1 MENRVMDSELSAL
14 LERTAEAVRDLGW
27 NVVVLVLRD
36 QVSQTTYPVAAATAD
51 PALKPELLAIQP
63 VPFRPATWRQEQFR
77 ISRSYFVDH
86 RVHDGVHALGEGVHR
101 LDLGAREDDEWQSD
115 DFLIIPLEI
124 DGEELG
130 WLTVDDPQ
138 DRQRPSSAKIRALEI
153 FADQAAL
160 TIQQARLYLHAREII
175 ARQGVLNEIA
185 FTISQHLEMIDLFP
199 SIIRQLQQVF
209 TFERASIMLREGD
222 RPPTQLFAHDT
233 RGGGDPQTPTALED
247 IAFAHIIQA
256 DQPYRIVGELSE
268 AAELE
273 DEVRLIDEGI
283 RSYTCLPLTMWNH
296 VIGVLSLAAETPQ
309 IFRPADADFLLQIA
323 QHIAGAVWNALLH
336 ELEQKRR
343 HTADALA
350 QLSKII
356 NSTLEFDE
364 VLERALQQLARVVE
378 YDTASILLVEG
389 DNLKIAA
396 CQGFEDPQ
404 ALVGAVFRV
413 EEDNIS
419 HRTMRTKR
427 VRVVPD
433 VQQLPEWGHNRADVE
448 GFERIRGWIGAPL
461 LVRDQSIGLLVIDK
475 LEPDF
480 YTDEDGET
488 VAAFA
493 TQIAIAIENARLY
506 QATQQQLDKLAAI
519 LTDTTDAII
528 VLDEA
533 RRIWLLNPAARRT
546 LKLPRDKRF
555 VGQPLQS
562 IELPELCTAL
572 ETAQT
577 AQQPMTSEIVGPDN
591 LSLNA
596 SFAPVRGVGWVIVMQ
611 DITPFKELDRLRTE
625 WVAAVSHD
633 LKNPIQVIQL
643 GAALLEIDGPLN
655 ELQLERIK
663 IIQRGTEQLSD
674 LVADVLDLARLEAGP
689 SLRLAPA
696 NPVDIITASLAEVEH
711 LVIKKQQQL
720 TSYVAPD
727 LPIIQS
733 DGKLLQRA
741 LVNLLG
747 NAVKYTPLGGKIAL
761 RAGLIESGLSIEVV
775 DNGQGIPAEALPHLF
790 ERFYRVPGSNAE
802 GTGLG
807 LSIVKS
813 IIEKH
818 NGTIRVTSAQGRG
831 STFTIALPV

>member
-1 MENRVMDSELSAL
+1 MVNQAFDSELSAL

-36 QVSQTTYPVAAATAD
+36 QVSQTTYPVAVATAD
-51 PALKPELLAIQP
+51 PALKPELLSIQP
-63 VPFRPATWRQEQFR
+63 VPFRPDTWRHDEFR
-77 ISRSYFVDH
+77 ISRSYFMDH
-86 RVHDGVHALGEGVHR
+86 RLHDGVHVLGQGAHQ
-101 LDLGAREDDEWQSD
+101 LDLGTRQDDEWQSN

-130 WLTVDDPQ
+130 WLTVDDPL
-138 DRQRPSSAKIRALEI
+138 DRQRPTPAKIRALEI

-160 TIQQARLYLHAREII
+160 TIQQARLHLKARERI
-175 ARQGVLNEIA
+175 ARQDVLNEIA
-185 FTISQHLEMIDLFP
+185 FTISHHLEMIELFP
-199 SIIRQLQQVF
+199 AIIRQLQQVF
-209 TFERASIMLREGD
+209 SFERASITLREGD
-222 RPPTQLFAHDT
+222 RPHTQIFAHDA
-233 RGGGDPQTPTALED
+233 RREFVSQTPTPLEE
-247 IAFAHIIQA
+247 IAFLQIVREN
-256 DQPYRIVGELSE
+256 QPYRIVGDLSE
-268 AAELE
+268 VTELDDEMLLSE
-273 DEVRLIDEGI
+273 DGI

-296 VIGVLSLAAETPQ
+296 VIGVLSLAAETPHV
-309 IFRPADADFLLQIA
+309 FRAVDAEFLLQIA

-343 HTADALA
+343 HMADALA

-356 NSTLEFDE
+356 NSTLELDE
-364 VLERALQQLARVVE
+364 VLEGALQQLARVIH
-378 YDTASILLVEG
+378 YDTASILLIEG
-389 DNLKIAA
+389 DNLKIVA

-419 HRTMRTKR
+419 HRTMRSKR
-427 VRVVPD
+427 VRVVSD
-433 VQQLPEWGHNRADVE
+433 VQQLPEWGHNRDDVE

-506 QATQQQLDKLAAI
+506 RATQQQLDKLAAI

-533 RRIWLLNPAARRT
+533 QHIWLLNPAARRT
-546 LKLPRDKRF
+546 LKLARGKRF
-555 VGQPLQS
+555 IGQPLQS
-562 IELPELCTAL
+562 VELPELCAAL
-572 ETAQT
+572 ETAQAT
-577 AQQPMTSEIVGPDN
+577 QQAITSEIAGPDN
-591 LSLNA
+591 LSFNA
-596 SFAPVRGVGWVIVMQ
+596 SLAPVRGVGWVIVMQ
-611 DITPFKELDRLRTE
+611 DVTPFKELDRLRTE

-633 LKNPIQVIQL
+633 LKNPIQIIQL

-663 IIQRGTEQLSD
+663 IIQRGTEQLSN
-674 LVADVLDLARLEAGP
+674 LVANVLDLARLEAGP

-696 NPVDIITASLAEVEH
+696 NPADIITASLAEVEH
-711 LVIKKQQQL
+711 LVSKKQQQL
-720 TSYVAPD
+720 TSHLAPD

-741 LVNLLG
+741 LVNLLS
-747 NAVKYTPLGGKIAL
+747 NAIKYTPPGGTITLHAAL
-761 RAGLIESGLSIEVV
+761 VENGLSIDVI
-775 DNGQGIPAEALPHLF
+775 DNGQGIPADALPHLF
-790 ERFYRVPGSNAE
+790 ERFYRVPGTDAE

-818 NGTIRVTSAQGRG
+818 NGSIQVTSTQGNG
-831 STFTIALPV
+831 SAFTIILPV

>member
-1 MENRVMDSELSAL
+1 MDNRSIDSELGAL
-14 LERTAEAVRDLGW
+14 LERITEAVRDLGW

-36 QVSQTTYPVAAATAD
+36 QLSQTTYPVAAAAAD
-51 PALKPELLAIQP
+51 PALKPELLATQP
-63 VPFRPATWRQEQFR
+63 VPFRPATWRQERFR
-77 ISRSYFVDH
+77 INRSYFVDH
-86 RVHDGVHALGEGVHR
+86 RLYDGAHALGEGVHQQ
-101 LDLGAREDDEWQSD
+101 DLGARADDEWQSD
-115 DFLIIPLEI
+115 DFLIVPLEI
-124 DGEELG
+124 EGQELG
-130 WLTVDDPQ
+130 WLTVFDPQ
-138 DRQRPSSAKIRALEI
+138 DRQRPTPAKIRVLEI
-153 FADQAAL
+153 FADQAAR
-160 TIQQARLYLHAREII
+160 TIQQARLHLQAREII
-175 ARQGVLNEIA
+175 ARQEVLNEIA

-199 SIIRQLQQVF
+199 SIIRQLQHVF
-209 TFERASIMLREGD
+209 TFERASITLREGN
-222 RPPTQLFAHDT
+222 RPHTQIFAHDT
-233 RGGGDPQTPTALED
+233 RGEFEPRTPTPLEE
-247 IAFAHIIQA
+247 IAFSQIVRA
-256 DQPYRIVGELSE
+256 DQPYRIVDDLSE
-268 AAELE
+268 TAELD
-273 DEVRLIDEGI
+273 DEVQLGEGGI
-283 RSYTCLPLTMWNH
+283 RSYACLPLSMWNH

-309 IFRPADADFLLQIA
+309 AFRPADADFLLQIA

-356 NSTLEFDE
+356 NSTLELDE
-364 VLERALQQLARVVE
+364 VLEGALQQLARVVD

-389 DNLKIAA
+389 GNLKIVA

-404 ALVGAVFRV
+404 SLIGAVFRV

-419 HRTMRTKR
+419 HRTMRAKR
-427 VRVVPD
+427 VRVVAD

-461 LVRDQSIGLLVIDK
+461 LVRDQSIGLMVLDK

-528 VLDEA
+528 VIDET

-546 LKLPRDKRF
+546 LKLDRDKRF
-555 VGQPLQS
+555 IGQPLRS
-562 IELPELCTAL
+562 IELPELCAAL
-572 ETAQT
+572 ETAQ
-577 AQQPMTSEIVGPDN
+577 ANQQPMISEITGPDN

-596 SFAPVRGVGWVIVMQ
+596 SLAPVRGVGWVIVMQ
-611 DITPFKELDRLRTE
+611 DVTPFKELDRLRTE

-663 IIQRGTEQLSD
+663 IIQRGTEQISD
-674 LVADVLDLARLEAGP
+674 LVTDVLDLARLEAGP

-696 NPVDIITASLAEVEH
+696 DPSDILTGSLAEVEH
-711 LVIKKQQQL
+711 LMIKKQQQL
-720 TSYVAPD
+720 ASYIAPD

-733 DGKLLQRA
+733 DSKLLQRA
-741 LVNLLG
+741 LVNLLS
-747 NAVKYTPLGGKIAL
+747 NAIKYTPLGGTITL
-761 RAGLIESGLSIEVV
+761 RAELIESGLSIEVI
-775 DNGQGIPAEALPHLF
+775 DNGQGIPADALPHLF
-790 ERFYRVPGSNAE
+790 ERFYRVPGTNAE

-818 NGTIRVTSAQGRG
+818 NGTIQVSSAQDSG
-831 STFTIALPV
+831 STFSITLPV

>member
-1 MENRVMDSELSAL
+1 MENQVMDNELSAL

-63 VPFRPATWRQEQFR
+63 VPFRPASWRQERFR

-138 DRQRPSSAKIRALEI
+138 DRQRPTPAKIRALEI

-160 TIQQARLYLHAREII
+160 TIQQARLYLHAREIV

-199 SIIRQLQQVF
+199 SIIRQLQHVF
-209 TFERASIMLREGD
+209 TFERASITLREGD
-222 RPPTQLFAHDT
+222 NPHTQIFTHDT
-233 RGGGDPQTPTALED
+233 RSEIEPQTPTALED
-247 IAFAHIIQA
+247 IAFAQIVQA
-256 DQPYRIVGELSE
+256 NQPYRIVDELSG
-268 AAELE
+268 AAELD
-273 DEVRLIDEGI
+273 DEVRLIEDGI
-283 RSYTCLPLTMWNH
+283 RSYACLPLTVWNH
-296 VIGVLSLAAETPQ
+296 VIGVLSLAAETPHV
-309 IFRPADADFLLQIA
+309 FRLADAEFLLQIA

-343 HTADALA
+343 HAADALA
-350 QLSKII
+350 QLSEII
-356 NSTLEFDE
+356 NSTLELDE
-364 VLERALQQLARVVE
+364 VLERALQQLARVVD

-389 DNLKIAA
+389 DNLKIVA
-396 CQGFEDPQ
+396 CRGFEDPQ

-419 HRTMRTKR
+419 HRTMRAKR
-427 VRVVPD
+427 VRVVAD
-433 VQQLPEWGHNRADVE
+433 VQQLPEWGHNRDDVE

-528 VLDEA
+528 VLDET

-555 VGQPLQS
+555 IGQPLQS
-562 IELPELCTAL
+562 VELPELCAAL
-572 ETAQT
+572 ETAQ
-577 AQQPMTSEIVGPDN
+577 ANQQPMTSEITGPDD

-696 NPVDIITASLAEVEH
+696 DPVGIITASLAEVEH

-720 TSYVAPD
+720 SSYIAPD
-727 LPIIQS
+727 IPIIQS
-733 DGKLLQRA
+733 DSKLLQRA
-741 LVNLLG
+741 LVNLLS
-747 NAVKYTPLGGKIAL
+747 NAIKYTPRGGTIAL
-761 RAGLIESGLSIEVV
+761 RAGLIGSELSIEVV
-775 DNGQGIPAEALPHLF
+775 DNGLGIPAEALPHLF
-790 ERFYRVPGSNAE
+790 ERFYRVPGSDAE

-813 IIEKH
+813 IVEKH
-818 NGTIRVTSAQGRG
+818 NGTIRVNSAEDRG
-831 STFTIALPV
+831 STFAIALPV